1 MTTRTQVLPARGLAN
16 FLERHRRTILGVAI
30 VALALHDIFGA
41 HGFLA
46 MRRAQNQIGEL
57 RTEIQRLGTENQ
69 ALSQQ
74 IDRLKTDP
82 RMIEKIAR
90 DEMNLQRPGEH
101 VFKLPQPT
109 EQLKPSSSK
118 KPATN

>member
-1 MTTRTQVLPARGLAN
+1 MTTRTQVVPAREPVN
-16 FLERHRRTILGVAI
+16 FLERHTRTILGVAI

-57 RTEIQRLGTENQ
+57 RVEIQRLDTENQ
-69 ALSQQ
+69 TLSQQ

-101 VFKLPQPT
+101 VFKLPQPP
-109 EQLKPSSSK
+109 EPSKPGSPR

>member
-1 MTTRTQVLPARGLAN
+1 MSTRIQVVPGREPAN
-16 FLERHRRTILGVAI
+16 FLERHTRTILGVAI
-30 VALALHDIFGA
+30 VALALHDVFGA

-46 MRRAQNQIGEL
+46 MRRAQNQIGQL
-57 RTEIQRLGTENQ
+57 RVEIQRLDTENQ
-69 ALSQQ
+69 TLSQQ

-101 VFKLPQPT
+101 VFKLPQTP
-109 EQLKPSSSK
+109 EQAKPHSPK
-118 KPATN
+118 RPATN

>member
-1 MTTRTQVLPARGLAN
+1 MTTRTQVLPARVPAK
-16 FLERHRRTILGVAI
+16 FWERHTRTILGVEV

-46 MRRAQNQIGEL
+46 MRRAQNQIAEL
-57 RTEIQRLGTENQ
+57 RTAIQRLDTENQ

-82 RMIEKIAR
+82 KMIERIAR

-101 VFKLPQPT
+101 VFKLPQPP
-109 EQLKPSSSK
+109 EQAKPGSPK
-118 KPATN
+118 KTATN

>member
-1 MTTRTQVLPARGLAN
+1 MTTRTQAPPARNTPKL
-16 FLERHRRTILGVAI
+16 LERHTRTILGVAI
-30 VALALHDIFGA
+30 VSLALHDIFGA

-57 RTEIQRLGTENQ
+57 RVEIQRLDTENQ
-69 ALSQQ
+69 TLSQQ

-82 RMIEKIAR
+82 KMIEKIAR

-101 VFKLPQPT
+101 VFKLPQAP
-109 EQLKPSSSK
+109 EQAKPRSPK
-118 KPATN
+118 RPATN